1 MTAEGIKKAI
11 ADDPRNLI
19 AVPDNLS
26 SGVGMSAE
34 RVAANVDAY
43 VRDGRIT
50 AEDKA
55 LVVWFFAEGK
65 RLRLPNWDSYSL
77 LIGYSGSGTAS
88 RLFNGRYEAGL
99 DNILAAIRAYKKKMS
114 DRLLFSKTF
123 FETSVWKEIKTGLDL
138 ARAWHGIIR
147 ISGPTQ
153 IGKTTCLE
161 HYRLQDPSQTVYT
174 FRMPA
179 MPTLSSVLVGLAS
192 TLGVST
198 STRNLAA
205 LNQKIAETLN
215 EETLLVIDEVHQ
227 LAVKTNKELAKGL
240 MEKVREWFDISNFSL
255 CLCGTGDMERYLF
268 EDPALKPWLAQMD
281 ERAVRAPIRL
291 SGEIPAEDLEMVA
304 EAFGFP
310 PPDDSVMPVLRGLK
324 MRRYCQLLGM
334 SQAAVEN
341 DRTRRTK
348 ADWTTFRSVLAATF
362 GIKSEGRTAWKRDA

>member
-1 MTAEGIKKAI
+1 MMKEEMKRAM

-19 AVPDNLS
+19 AVPDNMS

-43 VRDGRIT
+43 LRDGRIT
-50 AEDKA
+50 SEDKA

-65 RLRLPNWDSYSL
+65 RLKLPSWDAYSA

-88 RLFNGRYEAGL
+88 RLFNGKYEAGL
-99 DNILAAIRAYKKKMS
+99 DNILDAIRAYKKKMS

-123 FETSVWKEIKTGLDL
+123 FETSVWRDVKMGLDL
-138 ARAWHGIIR
+138 ARAWHGVIR

-192 TLGVST
+192 TLGIST
-198 STRNLAA
+198 STRNIAL

-215 EETLLVIDEVHQ
+215 EDTLLIVDEVHQ

-240 MEKVREWFDISNFSL
+240 MEKIREWFDRSSFSL

-268 EDPALKPWLAQMD
+268 EDPVLRPWLDQLD
-281 ERAVRAPIRL
+281 ERNVRAPIRL
-291 SGEIPAEDLEMVA
+291 SAEIPVDDLSVIA

-310 PPDDSVMPVLRGLK
+310 PPDGNVMPLLRGLK
-324 MRRYCQLLGM
+324 MRRFCQLLGM
-334 SQAAVEN
+334 AQ
-341 DRTRRTK
+341 TRVCNRRIK
-348 ADWTTFRSVLAATF
+348 ADWSVFRDVMAATF
-362 GIKSEGRTAWKRDA
+362 GVKDEGRKTWKGNA

>member
-1 MTAEGIKKAI
+1 MQENGIKKAM
-11 ADDPRNLI
+11 ADDPRNLVP
-19 AVPDNLS
+19 VPDNLS
-26 SGVGMSAE
+26 TGVGMSAE

-65 RLRLPNWDSYSL
+65 RLRLPSWDAYSN
-77 LIGYSGSGTAS
+77 LIGYTGSGTAS

-99 DNILAAIRAYKKKMS
+99 GNILDAIRAYKKKMS

-123 FETSVWKEIKTGLDL
+123 FETSVWKEIKGGLDL

-198 STRNLAA
+198 STRNIAM

-240 MEKVREWFDISNFSL
+240 MEKIREWFDISNFSL

-268 EDPALKPWLAQMD
+268 EDPVLKPWLAQMD

-291 SGEIPAEDLEMVA
+291 SGEIPSDDLVMVA

-310 PPDDSVMPVLRGLK
+310 PPDDAALPLLRGMK

-334 SQAAVEN
+334 SQAAVQN
-341 DRTRRTK
+341 DRTHRVK
-348 ADWTTFRSVLAATF
+348 ADWNTFRNVLASTF
-362 GIKSEGRTAWKRDA
+362 GVRDEGRKTWKNA

>member
-1 MTAEGIKKAI
+1 MQENGIKKAM
-11 ADDPRNLI
+11 ADDPRNLVP
-19 AVPDNLS
+19 VPDNLS
-26 SGVGMSAE
+26 TGVGMSAE

-65 RLRLPNWDSYSL
+65 RLRLPSWDAYSN
-77 LIGYSGSGTAS
+77 LIGYTGSGTAS

-99 DNILAAIRAYKKKMS
+99 GNILDAIRAYKKKMS

-123 FETSVWKEIKTGLDL
+123 FKTSVWKEIKGGLDL

-198 STRNLAA
+198 STRNIAM

-240 MEKVREWFDISNFSL
+240 MEKIREWFDVSNFSL

-268 EDPALKPWLAQMD
+268 EDPVLKPWLAQMD

-291 SGEIPAEDLEMVA
+291 SGEIPSDDLVMVA

-310 PPDDSVMPVLRGLK
+310 PPDDAALPLLRGMK

-334 SQAAVEN
+334 SQAAVQN
-341 DRTRRTK
+341 DRTHRVR
-348 ADWTTFRSVLAATF
+348 ADWNTFRNVLASTF
-362 GIKSEGRTAWKRDA
+362 GVRDEGRKTWKNA